1 MPESIEHDGE
11 RLQRVHQYPFAN
23 VLRPR
28 GGECKKE
35 SVSAYLAD
43 RLWAAFWEWT
53 DADYADSRSPDQ
65 VVARIES
72 NLADEVQ
79 AALESF
85 RRRVAANR

>member
-1 MPESIEHDGE
+1 MPEEIWKDGE
-11 RLQRVHQYPFAN
+11 RLERVHLYRFEN

-28 GGECKKE
+28 GGECRKE

-53 DADYADSRSPDQ
+53 DAAYADSRPPDQ
-65 VVARIES
+65 VAARIES

-79 AALESF
+79 AALEHF
-85 RRRVAANR
+85 RRQVASR